1 MPRIANISA
10 LAGYR
15 LAVEFEDGVAG
26 TVDLESELF
35 GPVFTPLRDE
45 AIFVQV
51 SLDEFGAPCWPTG
64 ADLAPDAI
72 YAKLTGKPIT
82 SPSNHPKASEQPKR
96 L

>member
-1 MPRIANISA
+1 MKRIAKISA

-15 LAVEFEDGVAG
+15 LEIEFEDGVTG
-26 TVDLESELF
+26 TVDVESELF

-45 AIFVQV
+45 AVFAQV

-72 YAKLTGKPIT
+72 YEMLTGKPNT
-82 SPSNHPKASEQPKR
+82 TPSHHPKASEQPKR